1 MGLKKAVARRR
12 MFGLLSGAYSFLG
25 DIEMLVRDWMSKRLI
40 ALDVKDSVQDAIV
53 RLREHEIS
61 RLPVLDQGN
70 LVGIVTDRDLRRF
83 WPSAASK
90 ALEIKDLIYMAL
102 NTAVELVMTKDPITV
117 PYTYT
122 MQETAEV
129 LLDNNISGCPVVD
142 DQGVAVGMITRNDLF
157 KALVSWSGIR
167 KEGIQVGFLL
177 EDRPGCICMIINAIR
192 KHNGRIT
199 SLMSS
204 NQGAPDH
211 FRYVTVMTYNLA
223 MEEVQKIRSELS
235 YQAKMLYMVD
245 RRMKKREVYT
255 S

>member
-1 MGLKKAVARRR
+1 
-12 MFGLLSGAYSFLG
+12 
-25 DIEMLVRDWMSKRLI
+25 MLVRDWMSKSLI
-40 ALDVKDSVQDAIV
+40 ALDVKDTVQDAII

-61 RLPVLDQGN
+61 RLPVLDEGK

-129 LLDNNISGCPVVD
+129 LLDNNISGCPVID
-142 DQGVAVGMITRNDLF
+142 DQGVVVGMITRNDLF
-157 KALVSWSGIR
+157 QALVSWSGIR

-192 KHNGRIT
+192 NSNGRIT
-199 SLMSS
+199 SIMSS
-204 NQGAPDH
+204 NQGAPDN
-211 FRYVTVMTYNLA
+211 FRHITVMTYNLA
-223 MEEVQKIRSELS
+223 MESVQRIRSELGDR
-235 YQAKMLYMVD
+235 AKILYVVD
-245 RRMKKREVYT
+245 RRMNKRELYAT
-255 S
+255 